1 MAWSRTKLMTS
12 VALFGFLMG
21 AIVYFAFEWLINN
34 GVIYIAS
41 VPISGIIFSPWFIS
55 GIAGALIS
63 LIAIYTY
70 AYFSPQK

>member
-12 VALFGFLMG
+12 VAFFGFLIG
-21 AIVYFAFEWLINN
+21 TIVYFAFEWLTSN

-41 VPISGIIFSPWFIS
+41 IPIAGVIFSPWFIS

-63 LIAIYTY
+63 IVAIYIY
-70 AYFSPQK
+70 AHFSPQK